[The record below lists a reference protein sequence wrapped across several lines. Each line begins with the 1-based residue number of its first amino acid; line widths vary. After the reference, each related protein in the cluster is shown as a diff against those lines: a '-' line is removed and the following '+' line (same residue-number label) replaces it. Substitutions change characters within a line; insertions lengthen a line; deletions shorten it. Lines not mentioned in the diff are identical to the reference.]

1 MARTANSKNG
11 AQGFFDATQAFGD
24 FRVPGF
30 DVQAIV
36 ESQRKNL
43 EAFTQANQLAAEGVQ
58 AVARRQ
64 VEIVQQAFADVSG
77 LFREWTQPGAPQE
90 RLAKNAEVAKAA
102 FEKSLAN
109 ARELAELATKANTEA
124 FNVIS
129 SRFTES
135 LEEVSDYTKKH
146 AAAE

>member
-1 MARTANSKNG
+1 MAKTANSKNG
-11 AQGFFDATQAFGD
+11 AQGLFDVTQAFGE
-24 FRVPGF
+24 FRLPGL

-36 ESQRKNL
+36 ETQRKNL
-43 EAFTQANQLAAEGVQ
+43 EAFTQANQLVGEGVQ

-64 VEIVQQAFADVSG
+64 VEIVQQAFADVPG
-77 LFREWTQPGAPQE
+77 LLAEWTQLGAPQE
-90 RLAKNAEVAKAA
+90 RLAKNAEVAKTA
-102 FEKSLAN
+102 FEKGLAN

-135 LEEVSDYTKKH
+135 LEEVNDYAKKH
-146 AAAE
+146 IAAA

>member
-11 AQGFFDATQAFGD
+11 AQGLFDVTQAFGD

-36 ESQRKNL
+36 ESQRKNI
-43 EAFTQANQLAAEGVQ
+43 EAFTQANQLAAEGVH

-77 LFREWTQPGAPQE
+77 LLREWTQPGAPQE
-90 RLAKNAEVAKAA
+90 RIAKNAEVAKAA

-109 ARELAELATKANTEA
+109 ARELTELATKANTEA

-146 AAAE
+146 VAAE